1 MDDANIA
8 DGGNGVTIGRVAS
21 VLAEE
26 TGLCATL
33 RAPADLPRG
42 VSDFDAFLNA
52 GDFAL
57 CVVLHAFKCGDA
69 LDAPEAPRRV
79 ASSSSRVRS
88 SHYVLGAEATSSA
101 WVAVRRRRRRWI

>member
-57 CVVLHAFKCGDA
+57 CIVLHA
-69 LDAPEAPRRV
+69 LDRKSV
-79 ASSSSRVRS
+79 V
-88 SHYVLGAEATSSA
+88 
-101 WVAVRRRRRRWI
+101 